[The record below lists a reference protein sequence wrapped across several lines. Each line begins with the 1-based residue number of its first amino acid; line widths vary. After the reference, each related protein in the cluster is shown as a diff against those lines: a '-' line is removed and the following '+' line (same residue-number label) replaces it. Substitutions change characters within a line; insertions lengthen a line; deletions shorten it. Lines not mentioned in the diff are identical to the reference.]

1 MGWFGSKHD
10 SILIVAFDGKSWRGR
25 LFEYRGGT
33 WEAVGDVVEATSRNS
48 RKLPKQIVEFASS
61 SGAKRLRVLMTS
73 DLHSIT
79 MDLPEDADKEELH
92 TAMVYEAASDVGID
106 AHILRVA
113 AVHADRYRMG
123 GEASVIMTAGFESTL
138 IEGFARECDQAGLEF
153 DGIGSLEMAVLAWH
167 ARMGEDARLLF
178 MRRQSSLYVVPACEN
193 TPFTFYPL
201 PIGTDADAS
210 DAAAERNERAAK
222 RLAAHR
228 DLPLRVVACGEVE
241 PARLDAIRPMTGD
254 GAEFLVL
261 REFDDEIMRHAVHAE
276 IGGIEAGCALVGPPP
291 APRDPHRA
299 GTWLA
304 LIIILLAGLYVG
316 DRHYAFERDIEEL
329 EKREAEWKK
338 LVAERDKAKNRLQ
351 AANARYDAIGKK
363 EKLLKGDRPLPHA
376 LASLLAALSSGTPSF
391 SRITEIV
398 QVDAEQ
404 FVVHGVTRLPEG
416 RAHLQSALR
425 RHGLAIGESKDTALA
440 TGEQEFEFHIEMPE
454 ENSTFNDVAAR
465 VAAKAEARKED
476 SSK

>member
-10 SILIVAFDGKSWRGR
+10 SMLIVAFDGKSWRGR

-33 WEAVGDVVEATSRNS
+33 WETGDQVVEAASRNN
-48 RKLPKQIVEFASS
+48 RKLPKQILEFAAA
-61 SGAKRLRVLMTS
+61 SGAKRLRILMTS
-73 DLHSIT
+73 DLHSVT
-79 MDLPEDADKEELH
+79 MELPEDADKEELH
-92 TAMVYEAASDVGID
+92 TAMAYEAAGEVGID
-106 AHILRVA
+106 ANILRIA

-123 GEASVIMTAGFESTL
+123 GETSVIMTAGFESTL
-138 IEGFARECDQAGLEF
+138 IEGFVRECDQAGLEF
-153 DGIGSLEMAVLAWH
+153 DGIGSLEMAVIARH

-210 DAAAERNERAAK
+210 EAAAERNERAAK

-228 DLPLRVVACGEVE
+228 DLPLRVVTCGELE
-241 PARLDAIRPMTGD
+241 PERLEDIRRMTGD

-261 REFDDEIMRHAVHAE
+261 REFDNEIMRHAAHAE

-291 APRDPHRA
+291 APRDPYRA

-316 DRHYAFERDIEEL
+316 DRHYAFKRDIEAL
-329 EKREAEWKK
+329 EKREMEWKK
-338 LVAERDKAKNRLQ
+338 LAAERDKAKNRLQ
-351 AANARYDAIGKK
+351 AATSRYDAILEK
-363 EKLLKGDRPLPHA
+363 EKSLKSDSPLPRT
-376 LASLLAALSSGTPSF
+376 LTFLLAALSSGTPSF

-404 FVVHGVTRLPEG
+404 FAVHGVTRLPEG
-416 RAHLQSALR
+416 PVQLGNAFQ
-425 RHGLAIGESKDTALA
+425 RHGLRYEVDNNAALA
-440 TGEQEFEFHIEMPE
+440 TGEQKFVFRIEMPE
-454 ENSTFNDVAAR
+454 NDPPLNGIAAR
-465 VAAKAEARKED
+465 VAVKAEALNEE
-476 SSK
+476 